1 MAVTYTSKH
10 HSPQDPGGVIREV
23 LDMGADF
30 TGPAKDVLLA
40 WVLRLEDGLDPAAA
54 ARNLIGAYGLADEPP
69 AAGARGEL
77 ITLLRETAAFGME
90 RLAART
96 CRPRSQR
103 RRGRRARRG

>member
-1 MAVTYTSKH
+1 MAITYTSKH

-30 TGPAKDVLLA
+30 PGPAKDVLLA

-54 ARNLIGAYGLADEPP
+54 ARDLIETYDLAEDAP
-69 AAGARGEL
+69 AAGACAEL
-77 ITLLRETAAFGME
+77 ITLLRETAAYGVE
-90 RLAART
+90 RMAART